1 MSLCYN
7 IYEGRKNMNNRKIK
21 KLLKGSKSC
30 IISTDNGSAVVGF
43 SPVVLNNFTI
53 LVMQLRN
60 DFTQE
65 ELERAFKRAF
75 MEPAEFLNELIE
87 MAKEL
92 DGKLKGNFEEKKPK
106 EKTTK
111 KQAKKTTEKE
121 SK

>member
-1 MSLCYN
+1 
-7 IYEGRKNMNNRKIK
+7 MNNRKIK

-53 LVMQLRN
+53 LVMQLKD

-92 DGKLKGNFEEKKPK
+92 DEKLKGNFEEKKAK